1 MAVFKYIR
9 RKNLLNFG
17 LTKSELIH
25 LFQRVDF
32 FKNRT
37 EEKLIYTE
45 FDTLLVFTALAI
57 LEFFPARNISGILN
71 DLVKNYSNLYRLLR
85 QNPKQFLVV
94 EKKTDEKIKEI
105 ELEISYYVV
114 FPMLFDSLKVLDW
127 ENRKTMVLLN
137 LEPIYKRLEELF
149 EKEGMI
155 LATDGEGK

>member
-1 MAVFKYIR
+1 MAIFRYIR
-9 RKNLLNFG
+9 RKNFFNGG
-17 LTKSELIH
+17 LTDSELIH

-32 FKNRT
+32 FKNRK
-37 EEKLIYTE
+37 EDKSIYSE
-45 FDTLLVFTALAI
+45 FDALLVFVALGI

-71 DLVKNYSNLYRLLR
+71 DLVKNYSNLYGLLR

-94 EKKTDEKIKEI
+94 EKKTDEIIKEI
-105 ELEISYYVV
+105 DLKVSYYVV

-137 LEPIYKRLEELF
+137 LEPIYKRIEELF
-149 EKEGMI
+149 EKEGKI